1 MEGTASDKD
10 TLVGKNYLLLIH
22 IMGDTA
28 PDNGVGVRT
37 PACWGGGALR
47 ARRRPLA
54 DAAFVNSTV

>member
-28 PDNGVGVRT
+28 PDNDVSMT
-37 PACWGGGALR
+37 PACWGGGR
-47 ARRRPLA
+47 GRPPGHAGVL
-54 DAAFVNSTV
+54 

>member
-37 PACWGGGALR
+37 PACWGGGPSEHAGVL
-47 ARRRPLA
+47 
-54 DAAFVNSTV
+54 

>member
-28 PDNGVGVRT
+28 PDNGVGMRRR
-37 PACWGGGALR
+37 R
-47 ARRRPLA
+47 ARRGPPRSEHAGVL
-54 DAAFVNSTV
+54 